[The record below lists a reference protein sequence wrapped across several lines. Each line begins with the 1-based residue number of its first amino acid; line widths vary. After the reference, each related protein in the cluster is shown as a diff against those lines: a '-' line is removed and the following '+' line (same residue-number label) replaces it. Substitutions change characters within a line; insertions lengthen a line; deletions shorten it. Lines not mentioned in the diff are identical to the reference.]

1 MEDIPSGDAKRQ
13 SINKA
18 KLPDGLT
25 EDLAK
30 QLKGK
35 IDERKR
41 KMIDTFKNVLR
52 GINEEADLTIDLPSP
67 DTLNDEAEKISSF
80 FAQDVELSIHKITEI
95 QLLKLLK
102 V

>member
-1 MEDIPSGDAKRQ
+1 M
-13 SINKA
+13 
-18 KLPDGLT
+18 PDGLT

-30 QLKGK
+30 QQKVK
-35 IDERKR
+35 IDERKK
-41 KMIDTFKNVLR
+41 KMINTFKDVLR
-52 GINEEADLTIDLPSP
+52 GLNEEADLTCDMPSP